1 MFTKILVPTDG
12 SPLSEKAVTA
22 AMDFAGQVG
31 ATLAVISVAE
41 PYRAIPPAAGG
52 LMYNPNLYDDELRQ
66 RFDEQSLQHARD
78 IVKKV
83 ADAAQSRGIACEVA
97 TPLSSNPHEEIVDA
111 VDRYG
116 CDAVFMASHGR
127 KGLNKLFLGSETQKV
142 LSHTNVP
149 VMVFR

>member
-22 AMDFAGQVG
+22 ALDLAGRVG
-31 ATLAVISVAE
+31 ATLVVISVAE
-41 PYRAIPPAAGG
+41 PYRFIPPAAGG
-52 LMYNPNLYDDELRQ
+52 LMYDPNLYDDELRQ
-66 RFDEQSLQHARD
+66 RFDEQSLQHAQD

-83 ADAAQSRGIACEVA
+83 ADVAKSRGITCEA
-97 TPLSSNPHEEIVDA
+97 TTPLSLSPHEEIVEA
-111 VDRYG
+111 IDRFG